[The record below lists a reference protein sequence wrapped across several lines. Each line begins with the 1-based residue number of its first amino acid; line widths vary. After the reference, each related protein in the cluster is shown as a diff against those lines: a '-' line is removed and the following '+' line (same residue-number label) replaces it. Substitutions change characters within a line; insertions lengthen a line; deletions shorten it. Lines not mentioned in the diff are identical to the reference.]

1 MVQGTFDATRSTR
14 DLFFSYSF
22 DLWQQGRGMLMSL
35 RYRAVVVLRNATTA
49 HCWKSTGAHM
59 GTAALSIRM
68 PEELKDA
75 DADRLKR
82 ERIERKLRPGTLV

>member
-1 MVQGTFDATRSTR
+1 
-14 DLFFSYSF
+14 
-22 DLWQQGRGMLMSL
+22 
-35 RYRAVVVLRNATTA
+35 
-49 HCWKSTGAHM
+49 M

-82 ERIERKLRPGTLV
+82 ERIERKLRPGALV

>member
-1 MVQGTFDATRSTR
+1 
-14 DLFFSYSF
+14 
-22 DLWQQGRGMLMSL
+22 
-35 RYRAVVVLRNATTA
+35 
-49 HCWKSTGAHM
+49 M